1 MQQNAKELSASRA
14 LLHPLKIA
22 VIRNSPA
29 SRQTAW
35 CWASFMLRFGAFLR
49 IKSPMCRSFFY
60 AVLTYCALPITV
72 TARSWSKNEH
82 FSLYREKARE
92 EKEGKH
98 RLWERCV
105 NRLRFSAVSIAAAR
119 EKREGGVFRS
129 GGLPPL
135 FFSSFTYSTKATN
148 GSHFFSLNIRDYSA
162 SLFGVTGRKSSC
174 TPSLR
179 SKHMVFA
186 SATQNPRTL

>member
-105 NRLRFSAVSIAAAR
+105 NRLRFSASLRRLAAALLL
-119 EKREGGVFRS
+119 S
-129 GGLPPL
+129 L
-135 FFSSFTYSTKATN
+135 
-148 GSHFFSLNIRDYSA
+148 FSLNIRDYSA

>member
-119 EKREGGVFRS
+119 EKREGG
-129 GGLPPL
+129 
-135 FFSSFTYSTKATN
+135 FSLRRLAAALLLSL
-148 GSHFFSLNIRDYSA
+148 FSLNIRDYSA

-186 SATQNPRTL
+186 SATQKPRTL

>member
-1 MQQNAKELSASRA
+1 MLLCVGFCETVHSHAMQQNAKELSASRA

-105 NRLRFSAVSIAAAR
+105 NRLRFSTVSIAAAK
-119 EKREGGVFRS
+119 EKRERWLSRS
-129 GGLPPL
+129 GGLPLLSGSP
-135 FFSSFTYSTKATN
+135 FS
-148 GSHFFSLNIRDYSA
+148 
-162 SLFGVTGRKSSC
+162 
-174 TPSLR
+174 P
-179 SKHMVFA
+179 
-186 SATQNPRTL
+186 

>member
-1 MQQNAKELSASRA
+1 MNAFI
-14 LLHPLKIA
+14 PC
-22 VIRNSPA
+22 
-29 SRQTAW
+29 RQ
-35 CWASFMLRFGAFLR
+35 
-49 IKSPMCRSFFY
+49 RSSK
-60 AVLTYCALPITV
+60 L

-119 EKREGGVFRS
+119 EKREGWLFRS

-135 FFSSFTYSTKATN
+135 FCSPFS
-148 GSHFFSLNIRDYSA
+148 
-162 SLFGVTGRKSSC
+162 
-174 TPSLR
+174 P
-179 SKHMVFA
+179 
-186 SATQNPRTL
+186 

>member
-60 AVLTYCALPITV
+60 AVLTYVPYKIGKLQIQGFSEPTTPNKIKQSYHITQKA
-72 TARSWSKNEH
+72 ARSRPRAAFLRGKLGRRQDFSK
-82 FSLYREKARE
+82 K
-92 EKEGKH
+92 
-98 RLWERCV
+98 
-105 NRLRFSAVSIAAAR
+105 
-119 EKREGGVFRS
+119 
-129 GGLPPL
+129 
-135 FFSSFTYSTKATN
+135 
-148 GSHFFSLNIRDYSA
+148 
-162 SLFGVTGRKSSC
+162 
-174 TPSLR
+174 
-179 SKHMVFA
+179 
-186 SATQNPRTL
+186 

>member
-98 RLWERCV
+98 RLWKRCV

-119 EKREGGVFRS
+119 EKREGGA
-129 GGLPPL
+129 
-135 FFSSFTYSTKATN
+135 FSLRRLAAALLLSL
-148 GSHFFSLNIRDYSA
+148 FSLNIRDYSA

>member
-105 NRLRFSAVSIAAAR
+105 NRLRFSAVFIAAAR
-119 EKREGGVFRS
+119 EKREGGFFAQAACRRS
-129 GGLPPL
+129 FALP
-135 FFSSFTYSTKATN
+135 
-148 GSHFFSLNIRDYSA
+148 FSLNIRDYSA

>member
-82 FSLYREKARE
+82 LLLLTKPVSFWYMVKISESQQISFIGQSALYSAKHNKKRGQRPKTDQPLQPKKKIQMLPPFSCSKRLYR
-92 EKEGKH
+92 
-98 RLWERCV
+98 
-105 NRLRFSAVSIAAAR
+105 
-119 EKREGGVFRS
+119 
-129 GGLPPL
+129 
-135 FFSSFTYSTKATN
+135 
-148 GSHFFSLNIRDYSA
+148 
-162 SLFGVTGRKSSC
+162 
-174 TPSLR
+174 
-179 SKHMVFA
+179 
-186 SATQNPRTL
+186 

>member
-82 FSLYREKARE
+82 FSLYREFTKHGNYFMGLLLIEWLLLFLMEKQSVKAKLFCPE
-92 EKEGKH
+92 
-98 RLWERCV
+98 
-105 NRLRFSAVSIAAAR
+105 IA
-119 EKREGGVFRS
+119 
-129 GGLPPL
+129 GLFCRIAGL
-135 FFSSFTYSTKATN
+135 FCHDSRAN
-148 GSHFFSLNIRDYSA
+148 LSLKPVC
-162 SLFGVTGRKSSC
+162 FGIAIS
-174 TPSLR
+174 
-179 SKHMVFA
+179 
-186 SATQNPRTL
+186 